1 MKKRTIVHSVFI
13 SLIALTIIG
22 SVVLLIVDYHHAL
35 EMLPQDPDDMK
46 WWGLGAS
53 MFLIIVGLVVLYEL
67 EVYRCVRY
75 FVLCSR
81 KHIFLTIY
89 NIIAITLVPIITII
103 GQVYVKCA
111 KPPSIMLLELP
122 FLIIP
127 GQSFVSLLIWLF
139 RMLREG

>member
-22 SVVLLIVDYHHAL
+22 SVVCLIVDYHHAL
-35 EMLPQDPDDMK
+35 ENLPQDPDDMK

-53 MFLIIVGLVVLYEL
+53 ILLIIVGLVVLYEL

-89 NIIAITLVPIITII
+89 NIIAITLVPVIAII
-103 GQVYVKCA
+103 GQVYVKYA

-122 FLIIP
+122 LLIIP

>member
-1 MKKRTIVHSVFI
+1 MKKRTIIHSVLI

-22 SVVLLIVDYHHAL
+22 SVVFLIVDYHHAL
-35 EMLPQDPDDMK
+35 EELPPDDIK
-46 WWGLGAS
+46 WWGLGACI
-53 MFLIIVGLVVLYEL
+53 FLIIVGLVVLYEL

-89 NIIAITLVPIITII
+89 NIIAITLVPVIAII
-103 GQVYVKCA
+103 GQVYVMCA

-122 FLIIP
+122 VLIIP
-127 GQSFVSLLIWLF
+127 GQSFVSLLIWLL

>member
-22 SVVLLIVDYHHAL
+22 SVVFLIVDYHHAL
-35 EMLPQDPDDMK
+35 EKLPPDVMK
-46 WWGLGAS
+46 WWGLDACI
-53 MFLIIVGLVVLYEL
+53 FLIIVGLVVLYEL

-89 NIIAITLVPIITII
+89 NIIAITLVPVIAII
-103 GQVYVKCA
+103 GQVYVMCA
-111 KPPSIMLLELP
+111 KPPSITLLELP
-122 FLIIP
+122 VLIIP
-127 GQSFVSLLIWLF
+127 GQSFVSLLIWLL